1 MKIEYDNSNEL
12 VLIKDEE
19 EYSFSKK
26 EEYKE
31 IFKRFVHELV
41 PKEVSLL
48 KFVKGIATN
57 LQE

>member
-26 EEYKE
+26 G
-31 IFKRFVHELV
+31 
-41 PKEVSLL
+41 SLSTRG
-48 KFVKGIATN
+48 VKK
-57 LQE
+57 